1 MNEKDVILACAKLL
15 LETHLYIGSSAK
27 PHSRLANQ
35 VMKLWKVVGV
45 NVKIITISNETLS
58 IFTTL

>member
-1 MNEKDVILACAKLL
+1 
-15 LETHLYIGSSAK
+15 
-27 PHSRLANQ
+27 
-35 VMKLWKVVGV
+35 MKLWKVVGV